1 MDSPMGIYL
10 MKNKLFLKWFLLF
23 NLVLISSVLT
33 WHYGVFER
41 MYQADITKISF
52 VIYALFLIFSIKIGH
67 DCFKSRKRPIT
78 SCFRS
83 ENMYRFAGDA
93 FLMLGMIGTVIG
105 FIYMLSTVF
114 LEIDPSNV
122 SSLQGAISQM
132 GTGLGTAL
140 YTTASGMICS
150 LVLRVQTFM
159 YSQYINRRSGG

>member
-1 MDSPMGIYL
+1 MGIFL

-23 NLVLISSVLT
+23 NLILISSVLT
-33 WHYGVFER
+33 WYHGVFER

-52 VIYALFLIFSIKIGH
+52 VIYALFLVFSIKIGY
-67 DCFKSRKRPIT
+67 DCFRPHCQSIT

-83 ENMYRFAGDA
+83 ESVYKFASNA

-122 SSLQGAISQM
+122 SSLQGAISRWE
-132 GTGLGTAL
+132 
-140 YTTASGMICS
+140 
-150 LVLRVQTFM
+150 LVLVPHCTQP
-159 YSQYINRRSGG
+159 RRA